1 MKKIGIIL
9 LSSAFV
15 VLVIVSIAS
24 NQNSNKVSQR
34 TVERMSTRVTPPP
47 SPASLEAG
55 QQAVSPEAGER
66 PLLNPPH
73 GQPYHICEIPVGS
86 PLPTITPAGNATAAT
101 GTGSSPAATAPV
113 AGTPAATA
121 PVAAAQESPRLNPP
135 HGQPGHI
142 CEIPVGSPLP
152 N

>member
-1 MKKIGIIL
+1 MKKFGIIL
-9 LSSAFV
+9 LSAAFI
-15 VLVIVSIAS
+15 VLVAVSISS
-24 NQNSNKVSQR
+24 NQSNNKVSQR
-34 TVERMSTRVTPPP
+34 TVERMSTRATPPP
-47 SPASLEAG
+47 SPASLETG

-86 PLPTITPAGNATAAT
+86 PLPTTNQAGTARATGTSQATAA
-101 GTGSSPAATAPV
+101 PAAT
-113 AGTPAATA
+113 T